1 MTLSLLGL
9 RFKTQKHDL
18 TPRFHSFASTR
29 DDGKRCYGFSLIF
42 YEEVK
47 NENISTAMQTLQSM
61 YITELSSSQGSL
73 RRSES
78 RSLPRHFR
86 LAEEDPSSASS
97 FYDITKDTLY
107 VTKSITLV
115 CQFPYAHV
123 SEMFLTNL
131 YKCLPRAP
139 GARLSL
145 ESYVYNML
153 YDVKVPDNGKSIRIY
168 LPPEQPNSTPINI
181 ILQRPKSTE
190 LPVLDFPLRV
200 LFNLGVELVVELF
213 TSVLLENQVLLISE
227 DFNKLTIVAECITA
241 LLFPFE
247 WSHVFAPVLPTALSH
262 YLLAPV
268 PFIMGLHSENVDINT
283 QKAGLCYLDIDNKT
297 IQIPEEQPSFPHKQ
311 DFIADIYE
319 VLKKYNLV
327 EKKMPPQQQPQ
338 SDADSTILNPKN
350 LLMNNNFYFQPP
362 SQNDKFSN
370 IQYQRLSTS
379 TSPANTLTL
388 TKSRRKKHSLHDFIE
403 FDSLGSTSS
412 SHNHESNH
420 HTSSSSSR
428 SASSKREIEALRTNE
443 QYYNDL
449 QLNAELREIFLN
461 RFCQIFLDYSQFVIL
476 PNQSQQ
482 EWLKNRESLHNFDK
496 ASFLSDQPS
505 HHRLFFSQFLESQM
519 FATLIDNKIMTSFG
533 EKSSNTN
540 ASDSKASKSTTDDA
554 LLHCNKNLQLFDN
567 RIKIFK

>member
-1 MTLSLLGL
+1 M
-9 RFKTQKHDL
+9 
-18 TPRFHSFASTR
+18 
-29 DDGKRCYGFSLIF
+29 
-42 YEEVK
+42 K
-47 NENISTAMQTLQSM
+47 NENICTAMQTLQSM
-61 YITELSSSQGSL
+61 YITELSSAQGSL

-86 LAEEDPSSASS
+86 AGEDPSSASS

-123 SEMFLTNL
+123 SEIFLTNL

-153 YDVKVPDNGKSIRIY
+153 YDIKVPDTGKSIRIY

-181 ILQRPKSTE
+181 ILQRPKATE

-268 PFIMGLHSENVDINT
+268 PFIMGLHSENVDANI

-297 IQIPEEQPSFPHKQ
+297 IQIPEEQSSFPHKQ
-311 DFIADIYE
+311 DFTADIYE
-319 VLKKYNLV
+319 ILEKYNLID
-327 EKKMPPQQQPQ
+327 KPPPQQPPQ
-338 SDADSTILNPKN
+338 SDVDSTILNPKN

-362 SQNDKFSN
+362 SSTNDKFSN

-379 TSPANTLTL
+379 PATTLTL

-403 FDSLGSTSS
+403 FDSIGSTSS
-412 SHNHESNH
+412 SHHHHDNNH
-420 HTSSSSSR
+420 HTSSSR
-428 SASSKREIEALRTNE
+428 SAASKREVEALRTNDE
-443 QYYNDL
+443 YYKDL

-461 RFCQIFLDYSQFVIL
+461 RFCQIFIDYEQFVIL
-476 PNQSQQ
+476 PNQSQE

-505 HHRLFFSQFLESQM
+505 HYRLFFSQFLESQM

-533 EKSSNTN
+533 EKSTSVN
-540 ASDSKASKSTTDDA
+540 ASDSKTSKSTIDDA
-554 LLHCNKNLQLFDN
+554 LMHCNKNLQLFDN
-567 RIKIFK
+567 RIKILK